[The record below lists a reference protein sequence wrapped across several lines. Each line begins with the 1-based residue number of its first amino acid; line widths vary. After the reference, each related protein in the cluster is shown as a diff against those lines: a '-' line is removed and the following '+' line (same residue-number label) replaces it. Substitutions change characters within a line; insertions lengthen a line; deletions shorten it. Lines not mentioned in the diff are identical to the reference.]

1 MELTVVTAS
10 GGLLCLVLKGRLD
23 AAGTEIVETAFGT
36 QIRTAATHAMVDMRG
51 VSFVGSLGLRMLV
64 AAARAADRA
73 GRRLVIFGVQPP
85 VAEVFSTTALDELI
99 PVLPDEAA
107 ARATIGA

>member
-1 MELTVVTAS
+1 MELVVVESS
-10 GGLLCLVLKGRLD
+10 GPLCLVLKGRLD
-23 AAGTEIVETAFGT
+23 AAGTEQVEVAFAAR
-36 QIRTAATHAMVDMRG
+36 IRAASGHAMVDMRA

-73 GRRLVIFGVQPP
+73 GRKMVIFGVQAP

-99 PVLPDEAA
+99 PVLPDEAT
-107 ARATIGA
+107 ARGHIGG

>member
-1 MELTVVTAS
+1 MELVVVEA
-10 GGLLCLVLKGRLD
+10 GGPICLVLKGRLD
-23 AAGTEIVETAFGT
+23 AAGTERVEGDFGAR
-36 QIRTAATHAMVDMRG
+36 IRGAKVHAMVDMRG

-64 AAARAADRA
+64 AAARAADKA
-73 GRRLVIFGVQPP
+73 GRKLVIFGAQSA

-107 ARATIGA
+107 ARAMIAA